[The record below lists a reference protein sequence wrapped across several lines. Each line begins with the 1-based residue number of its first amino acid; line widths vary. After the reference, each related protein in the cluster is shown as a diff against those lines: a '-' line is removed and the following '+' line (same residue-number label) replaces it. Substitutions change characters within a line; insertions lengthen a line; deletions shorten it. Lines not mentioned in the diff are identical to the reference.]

1 MSQRDDM
8 LRLFSGKGYT
18 RMGLR
23 DVPWSDT
30 LVQWISQGY
39 PTVKEKYIDD
49 YCKM

>member
-8 LRLFSGKGYT
+8 IRLFKSDNYT

-30 LVQWISQGY
+30 LVEWIKQ
-39 PTVKEKYIDD
+39 
-49 YCKM
+49 